1 MSIQPVPPERQ
12 SGSDPLCRSVLD
24 RVAAGAAVITTAGM
38 IATPLLPQA
47 GRGRRWLSSVVVTAM
62 FTTTTANAT
71 RRWGTGRAVGAA
83 TLTATATAA
92 VERVGTRTGIP
103 FGRYS
108 YTSALRPQIAHVPVI
123 VPLAWFGMG
132 LPSRE
137 AAHAALGA
145 RSTPTGR
152 VLLGSAAMTA
162 WDLFLDPQMVGEGY
176 WAWARRGRYR
186 GIPLSNFVGWFVT
199 GLGIMAA
206 LEALL
211 PPRHATEATTG
222 NTATTVTDATT
233 VTVSGSSD
241 ADATRPRPSPVG
253 DARLIGEY
261 GFMSVMQTLGF
272 ARFFRD
278 PLVAAVG
285 GAAMLPIAAAAT
297 VNRMRGT
304 R

>member
-1 MSIQPVPPERQ
+1 
-12 SGSDPLCRSVLD
+12 
-24 RVAAGAAVITTAGM
+24 VITTAGM
-38 IATPLLPQA
+38 IATPLLPQS

-62 FTTTTANAT
+62 FTTTTANAA

-83 TLTATATAA
+83 TLTAAATAA
-92 VERVGTRTGIP
+92 VERIGTRTGMP
-103 FGRYS
+103 FGRYA
-108 YTSALRPQIAHVPVI
+108 YTSALRPQVAHVPVI

-206 LEALL
+206 FEALL
-211 PPRHATEATTG
+211 PPRHATGA
-222 NTATTVTDATT
+222 TDATT
-233 VTVSGSSD
+233 ATVSGSSD

-278 PLVAAVG
+278 PLVATVG

-297 VNRMRGT
+297 VNRMWGT